1 MRDKYNNLILAVSK
15 FSEDLWIPYE
25 DSIGSLNLSIKGGII
40 NKENLI
46 KEFEEAINN
55 SNFEWRQL
63 AKESELF
70 IDVNSHT
77 NEELKEHVENLLTFY
92 LYPELELSTEQEI
105 SLEQAIV
112 FILKN
117 KSRGGQE
124 WVSLAELLSTIS
136 AKPEFSNIGSY
147 HIWDLF
153 LKKILY
159 NKLPIER
166 KPFDRKE
173 RYIGYL
179 RYKDSQG

>member
-25 DSIGSLNLSIKGGII
+25 DSIGSLNLSIKGGMI
-40 NKENLI
+40 NRENLV
-46 KEFEEAINN
+46 KEFGEAIND
-55 SNFEWRQL
+55 SNFNWKQL

-70 IDVNSHT
+70 IDVDSHT
-77 NEELKEHVENLLTFY
+77 NEELREHIENLLTLY
-92 LYPELELSTEQEI
+92 LHPELELTTEQEI
-105 SLEQAIV
+105 LLEHAIV
-112 FILKN
+112 SILK
-117 KSRGGQE
+117 KKFEESQE
-124 WVSLAELLSTIS
+124 WLSSVQLLRMVKIN
-136 AKPEFSNIGSY
+136 PVFSNIGLY

-166 KPFDRKE
+166 KPLEEKE

-179 RYKDSQG
+179 RYKL